1 MKKFLIRSFVTFSII
16 FVILFCITMFLENK
30 NKDAINSKVSVE
42 YTVQDNEISVPE
54 MPEKVS
60 ANLTFAK
67 TYFYSSLIISLISP
81 VLFYVF
87 GGVKII
93 KDKCF
98 KNKFF
103 EGVAFCFL
111 YGAFTEVLIFPKIL
125 FSSFYRLRLVGLSS
139 QSFIN
144 FFLDYMEG
152 NLQSLLF
159 ELPVAAFI
167 YMIFMKRK
175 EWCVWVGAILIA
187 VTLIDNYVYPY
198 IDAYQN
204 ELVDM
209 EDGELKDKLLDLAAK
224 SGIENLDI
232 KVIPK
237 AYKTSSMNAYMT
249 GIHNSR
255 RIVFWDTTLNQLSE
269 KEILSVAA
277 HEMGHYKLN
286 HIRNSML
293 LGMAEIIIG
302 VALLQV
308 ILMKLRGKNYRVIES
323 VIVILFIVNIFNL
336 ITKPMETAYSRKI
349 ETQADEF
356 AMEVTKDPITN
367 GLLEIKFVESNLTPV
382 DVKGFF
388 KYMCYDHPTVKD
400 RIENSN
406 EFAKKLTA
414 EN

>member
-1 MKKFLIRSFVTFSII
+1 MKKFLIRSFMAFSVI
-16 FVILFCITMFLENK
+16 FIILFSITMFLENR
-30 NKDAINSKVSVE
+30 NKEEINSDVSVKYE
-42 YTVQDNEISVPE
+42 VLNEEISVPK
-54 MPEKVS
+54 MPEKVK
-60 ANLTFAK
+60 ANLTFSK
-67 TYFYSSLIISLISP
+67 TYFYSGLIISLISP
-81 VLFYVF
+81 VLFYIF
-87 GGVKII
+87 GGVEII
-93 KDKCF
+93 KKKSF

-103 EGVAFCFL
+103 EGVSFCFL
-111 YGAFTEVLIFPKIL
+111 YGVFTEVMIFPKIL

-139 QSFIN
+139 QSFLG
-144 FFLDYMEG
+144 FFANYMEG
-152 NLQSLLF
+152 NLESILF

-167 YMIFMKRK
+167 YMLFMKRK
-175 EWCVWVGAILIA
+175 EWYIWTSTILIA
-187 VTLIDNYVYPY
+187 VVLIDNYVYPY
-198 IDAYQN
+198 VDEFRN

-209 EDGELKDKLLDLAAK
+209 EDGELKSKLLNLASE

-293 LGMAEIIIG
+293 LGMAGIIIG
-302 VALLQV
+302 VLILQG
-308 ILMKLRGKNYRVIES
+308 ILVKMKHKNYKTIES
-323 VIVILFIVNIFNL
+323 VVVILIMFNIVSLVFTPI
-336 ITKPMETAYSRKI
+336 ETAYSRKI
-349 ETQADEF
+349 ETEADNF

-367 GLLEIKFVESNLTPV
+367 GLLEIRFVESNLTPV
-382 DVKGFF
+382 DVNGFY

-406 EFAKKLTA
+406 EFAKKLA
-414 EN
+414 EEN